1 MKSISFCIATGINE
15 KEYIKLLLKSL
26 RDNTDLDN
34 HEIIVWVDTD
44 NQNTYGELIE
54 LKNTKYPMMKIGK
67 NKYNS
72 QLGNQFNSSLM
83 VKEAKNE
90 IISFLHSDM
99 VVGRNFDK
107 EVLLALDDNPNNLV
121 CSARI
126 EPPLHPP
133 SPEKI
138 LKDFGTSP
146 EEFQYDVF
154 QNFSQELI
162 DNNRENESGYFAPC
176 TFYKKTFLEILGGF
190 DTRFRCSREDSDY
203 IIKIEMNNLNPIISW
218 KGVVYHFTC
227 VSSRGKDWFKKDTDL
242 TATVNYQKYADNI
255 EMKRFIRKWGYFAH
269 DYRPRYD
276 IGFNIDIDCIPN
288 WDILFVIEPHCIKLF
303 LNDIE
308 VLQFIINKLEFDAHY
323 FSNKKLG
330 HSLEEWKSMKQ
341 FWPIENFTDR
351 IQFSDLSDNQN
362 EVILNVKMS
371 NLIKIFTEKQNEI
384 INFFENINHVITDN
398 DSGNYELF
406 DGITI
411 NIGDNLTDMNLKN
424 RKNEDLNKLLKVED
438 FSFE

>member
-1 MKSISFCIATGINE
+1 MKSISFCIATGVNE
-15 KEYIKLLLKSL
+15 REYLKLLLRSL
-26 RDNTDLDN
+26 KENTNLDI
-34 HEIIVWVDTD
+34 HEIVVWVDTD
-44 NQNTYGELIE
+44 NQNTYAELIE
-54 LKNTKYPMMKIGK
+54 LKSTEYPMMKIGK

-72 QLGNQFNSSLM
+72 QLGNQFNSSVM

-90 IISFLHSDM
+90 IICFLHSDM

-107 EVLLALDDNPNNLV
+107 EVFLALDNNPNNIV

-146 EEFQYDVF
+146 EEFQYDTF

-176 TFYKKTFLEILGGF
+176 TFYKDTFLKILGGF
-190 DTRFRCSREDSDY
+190 DTQFRCSREDSDY

-269 DYRPRYD
+269 DYRSRYD
-276 IGFNIDIDCIPN
+276 IGFYIDIDCIPN
-288 WDILFVIEPHCIKLF
+288 WDILFLIEPHCSKLF
-303 LNDIE
+303 LNDTE
-308 VLQFIINKLEFDAHY
+308 VVQYLINKLKFDTHY

-330 HSLEEWKSMKQ
+330 HSVEDWQSMKK
-341 FWPIENFTDR
+341 FWPVDSFDDR
-351 IQFSDLSDNQN
+351 IQFSDLSQNQC
-362 EVILNVKMS
+362 EVNVHIKMNS
-371 NLIKIFTEKQNEI
+371 LIKTFMEQDQEI
-384 INFFENINHVITDN
+384 RNFFNNINHVIKDN
-398 DSGNYELF
+398 ESGTYELF
-406 DGITI
+406 DGII
-411 NIGDNLTDMNLKN
+411 IDIGDNLTDVNLKN
-424 RKNEDLNKLLKVED
+424 KKNENLDKLLKLED